1 MKELF
6 LEVVT
11 PSKVAYAG
19 NIKSVTIPG
28 TLGSFQVL
36 YNHAPLISSF
46 EIGLIKVVDENNG
59 THFFA
64 TGGGTVEVKDNKILA
79 LAESFEEAVEIDVER
94 AKKAMERAQQ
104 RLKDRSQ
111 QFEVDQTQ
119 AELSRAM
126 NRINIASKHRPASL

>member
-59 THFFA
+59 VHFFA

-119 AELSRAM
+119 AELSRAL

>member
-36 YNHAPLISSF
+36 FNHAPLISSF
-46 EIGLIKVVDENNG
+46 EIGLIKIVDENNA
-59 THFFA
+59 TRYFA

-79 LAESFEEAVEIDVER
+79 LAESFEEAVEIDVAR
-94 AKKAMERAQQ
+94 AKRAIETAKE

-119 AELSRAM
+119 AELSRAL
-126 NRINIASKHRPASL
+126 NRINIASKYRPSSL

>member
-6 LEVVT
+6 LEIIT

-46 EIGLIKVVDENNG
+46 EIGLIKIVDENGNVRY
-59 THFFA
+59 FA
-64 TGGGTVEVKDNKILA
+64 TGGGTVEVKDNKVLV
-79 LAESFEEAVEIDVER
+79 LPESLEESMEIDVER
-94 AKKAMERAQQ
+94 AKRALERAKE

-111 QFEVDQTQ
+111 QFEVDRAQ
-119 AELSRAM
+119 ASLARAL
-126 NRINIASKHRPASL
+126 NRINIASKYRPVSL